1 MTTVQDLAGRFHASW
16 LEAHPFAATTYGV
29 PGYDHLMPD
38 DSDEGE
44 ERRRRA
50 LGSFLSEAD
59 GIEGGGVAAEESV
72 TLGCLRGQALQELA
86 ELDSAP
92 LEHTVTPMPFAGPA
106 SFLAT
111 AARTVLTSDEDA
123 RSYLGR
129 LQASG
134 EWLDQLTGRLR
145 AGAAKGRLPVA
156 PLVAHTISWAEAVLS
171 EGVPAALAAP
181 EPPSGWDGV
190 GAWRDERDRLVQET
204 LKPALA
210 RWVDVLRAL
219 QPRCRPMEEA
229 GLCHLPGGPEDYR
242 RAILTHTTLPVT
254 AEELHR
260 TGMEQIEALEARM
273 LELGADLGLDSL
285 SDIHRAMLTASS
297 ELAAEAAIEQA
308 VEAVRRA
315 EALAPQVFPEPLP
328 PACAV
333 TPMPAVV
340 AASGMAP
347 HYTPPRLDGTR
358 PGTYWFNTERPTAGT
373 GWDLEAV
380 AFHEAV
386 PGHHLQLSRIQQLT
400 HLPDLQRQRSL
411 TVFSEGWGL
420 YAEQL
425 AEEIGLYSD
434 TRSVIGEI
442 TASLMRAARLVLD
455 TGIHHLG
462 WSRDQALAFYVA
474 HVPMPEGFLA
484 AEIDRY
490 VVVPG
495 QALAYMTGKLELL
508 RLRQLA
514 RERLG
519 GRFQLAA
526 FHAAL
531 LDRGSL
537 PLPVLR
543 DSIERWLAARRD

>member
-16 LEAHPFAATTYGV
+16 LETHPFAATTYGV

-38 DSDEGE
+38 DSNEGE
-44 ERRRRA
+44 ERRRQA

-59 GIEGGGVAAEESV
+59 ALEGAGVAAEESV
-72 TLGCLRGQALQELA
+72 TLACLRGQALQELA

-111 AARTVLTSDEDA
+111 AARTVLTSNEDA
-123 RSYLGR
+123 RSYLDR
-129 LQASG
+129 LRASG
-134 EWLDQLTGRLR
+134 GWLDQLSGRLR

-156 PLVAHTISWAEAVLS
+156 PLVAQTIAWAEAVLS
-171 EGVPAALAAP
+171 EEVPAALVAP
-181 EPPSGWDGV
+181 EPPAGWDRV
-190 GAWRDERDRLVQET
+190 SDWREKRDGLARET

-210 RWVDVLRAL
+210 RWVEALRAL
-219 QPRCRPMEEA
+219 LPRCRPMEEA
-229 GLCHLPGGPEDYR
+229 GLCHLPGGSEDYG
-242 RAILTHTTLPVT
+242 RAILTHTTLTTT

-260 TGMEQIEALEARM
+260 TGMEQIETLEARM
-273 LELGADLGLDSL
+273 LELGADLGLGSL
-285 SDIHRAMLTASS
+285 PDIHRAMLAASS
-297 ELAAEAAIEQA
+297 ERAAEAAMEQA
-308 VEAVRRA
+308 VKAVRRA
-315 EALAPQVFPEPLP
+315 EELAPQVFPEPLP
-328 PACAV
+328 PECAV

-340 AASGMAP
+340 GASGMAP
-347 HYTPPRLDGTR
+347 HYTPPRLDGGR

-386 PGHHLQLSRIQQLT
+386 PGHHLQLSRIQALT

-425 AEEIGLYSD
+425 SEEIGLYPD
-434 TRSVIGEI
+434 THSLIGAI

-455 TGIHHLG
+455 TGIHHKG
-462 WSRDQALAFYVA
+462 WSRDEALGFYVA

-490 VVVPG
+490 IVVPG

-508 RLRQLA
+508 RLRQVA

-519 GRFQLAA
+519 GRFQLPA

-531 LDRGSL
+531 LDSGSL

-543 DSIERWLAARRD
+543 DSIERWLATERE